1 MDIMDPVWGFRR
13 RLAVRVCVS
22 SFAALELA
30 KAKHGCLMAALAQ
43 GGRHQWIRKNMAK
56 LCEAVMLQ

>member
-22 SFAALELA
+22 SFVALELA

-43 GGRHQWIRKNMAK
+43 GGQAPMDS
-56 LCEAVMLQ
+56 EEYGQTM

>member
-1 MDIMDPVWGFRR
+1 MDPVWGFRR

-43 GGRHQWIRKNMAK
+43 GGKAPMDSEEYGQTM
-56 LCEAVMLQ
+56 